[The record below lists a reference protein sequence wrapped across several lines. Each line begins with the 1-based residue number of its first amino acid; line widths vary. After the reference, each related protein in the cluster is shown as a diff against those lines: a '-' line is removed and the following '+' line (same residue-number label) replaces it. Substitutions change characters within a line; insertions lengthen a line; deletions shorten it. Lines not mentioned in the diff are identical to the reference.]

1 MTGRASKLAM
11 RYQYSRI
18 VLLALLSLPVAAL
31 SQDAFEEAEK
41 LEQHRQQVFRTQME
55 LLVESLNLGTFEMF
69 VSAIDREDF
78 LNRIYGLRL
87 IDQRLKRDFNDR
99 MEFQFE
105 ALVKDGFKATG
116 GEVNATLLG
125 VESRGDRGRAL
136 VRYNLKD
143 LQYSY
148 HEYDL
153 RLDEDDKMYIIDW
166 VDWLEGQR
174 FTDAVGTS
182 LVMASPSES
191 AVRKLIDI
199 QNVKESE
206 LFQLR
211 ELLKAARDRN
221 TARYSE
227 IYKQLDPVL
236 HRQRIVVLQNVLLSR
251 AVNNRRFLRQALV
264 VMAEHFPNEPLYS
277 LMLLDYYVPTR
288 RYDEAIDAL
297 RRTYDKFGFDDAA
310 MEARISA
317 LTLAKGNGA
326 DAAAYA
332 ERAILFEPGLELGW
346 WSALRA
352 RVATDD
358 FAGAVV
364 ALQQLEENFG
374 HTLGEEQLQADKS
387 FAALLASDEF
397 KSWSAAR

>member
-1 MTGRASKLAM
+1 M
-11 RYQYSRI
+11 RNQYFRI
-18 VLLALLSLPVAAL
+18 VLLVLCVLPVSAF

-55 LLVESLNLGTFEMF
+55 LLVESLNLGTFDMF

-78 LNRIYGLRL
+78 LKRIYGLRL
-87 IDQRLKRDFNDR
+87 IDQRLKRDFNDQ

-105 ALVKDGFKATG
+105 SLVKDGFTATR

-153 RLDEDDKMYIIDW
+153 RLDEDDRMFIVDW
-166 VDWLEGQR
+166 VDWLEGER
-174 FTDAVGTS
+174 FTDAIGNS
-182 LVMASPSES
+182 LVMAAPSES

-199 QNVKESE
+199 QNVKESD

-211 ELLKAARDRN
+211 ELLKAGRDRN

-227 IYKQLDPVL
+227 IYAQLNPVL
-236 HRQRIVVLQNVLLSR
+236 YKQRVVVLQNVLLSR
-251 AVNNRRFLRQALV
+251 AVNNRRYLREALV
-264 VMAEHFPNEPLYS
+264 VMAEYFPDEPLYS

-288 RYDEAIDAL
+288 RYDEAIEAL
-297 RRTYDKFGFDDAA
+297 QRTYAKFGFDDAA

-317 LTLAKGNGA
+317 ITLANGNGE

-352 RVATDD
+352 RVATGD
-358 FAGAVV
+358 FAGAVE

-374 HTLGEEQLQADKS
+374 HTLGAEQLQADKS

-397 KSWSAAR
+397 KSWSASR